1 MVLQEGRLFSLSADS
16 EQVSLPRLSLDAT
29 GYAVAGTVSD
39 DSSGNCEMGRRPS
52 TVKEDNEN
60 GDEVSSENLPGN
72 ANLTAYQDSLM
83 KLLKRRVMVGSMT
96 FRIPMNSF
104 FILGIPKVQLDR
116 NRPFWF
122 DRPSLFLDDEGK
134 NMSLCWAYVLFL
146 PCSLLEWYT
155 RALSW
160 PQMDCIYWVEDR

>member
-72 ANLTAYQDSLM
+72 ANLTAY
-83 KLLKRRVMVGSMT
+83 
-96 FRIPMNSF
+96 
-104 FILGIPKVQLDR
+104 
-116 NRPFWF
+116 
-122 DRPSLFLDDEGK
+122 
-134 NMSLCWAYVLFL
+134 
-146 PCSLLEWYT
+146 
-155 RALSW
+155 
-160 PQMDCIYWVEDR
+160 